1 MIWLKNNWKW
11 LLGVVG
17 TLGFSLL
24 FKKAKDSRDNE
35 DIENLGDKEEKAIKD
50 ANDQEVKDIITAGNA
65 NAEAIKEAHST
76 AKTAT
81 DIAEDNE
88 EKRVKDLVE
97 KPNDI
102 DDALGEMGIT
112 EKK

>member
-35 DIENLGDKEEKAIKD
+35 DIENLGDKEKKIIKNS
-50 ANDQEVKDIITAGNA
+50 NDQEVKDIAAGNA

-81 DIAEDNE
+81 DIAKENE
-88 EKRVKDLVE
+88 EKRIEDLVE
-97 KPNDI
+97 NPDDI

>member
-11 LLGVVG
+11 LLGAVG
-17 TLGFSLL
+17 TLGLSLL

-35 DIENLGDKEEKAIKD
+35 DIENLGDKEKKVIKD
-50 ANDQEVKDIITAGNA
+50 ANDQEVRDTIAAGNA

-81 DIAEDNE
+81 DIAKENE
-88 EKRVKDLVE
+88 EKRIEDLVE
-97 KPNDI
+97 NPDDI